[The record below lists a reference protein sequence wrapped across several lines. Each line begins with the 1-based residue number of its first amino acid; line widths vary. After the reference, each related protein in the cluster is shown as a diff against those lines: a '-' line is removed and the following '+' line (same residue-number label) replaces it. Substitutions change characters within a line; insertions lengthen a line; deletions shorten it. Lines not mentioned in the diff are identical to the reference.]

1 MKTSVLLPQ
10 RGDSSR
16 PFSQGKPFSL
26 ISLFSGVGGMDRG
39 FEKAG
44 FKILWAN
51 DQDHTVMPSYASF
64 FPHTLFDARSI
75 RDIPGSEIPQADGM
89 IGGPPCQSW
98 SAGGVR
104 RGIQD
109 PQGQL
114 FEDYLRIL
122 HHLQPLFFAAENV
135 PGLTQG
141 KNREFF
147 HQILKRMEQEGYLVT
162 WKVVNAHDYGVPQ
175 DRRRVFI
182 VGYHHSLNKRFVF
195 PAPLSCRPTLRNA
208 IFDLR
213 RLKIGASRKA
223 ANHDLFVSGYS
234 PRFMSRNRVRPWNKP
249 SFTILASARFTPLHP
264 QAPLMVSAKEGKTK
278 QFAPGY
284 EHLYR
289 RLTVRECARI
299 QTFPDECR
307 FIYTHVSHGYRMVGN
322 AVPVEL
328 AFHLARAI
336 RADLEKYQHTEK
348 REAVCQNRRPFTTE
362 TRPDVLTGSLGNSGI
377 IPTNTYSQ
385 TTQSEGA

>member
-10 RGDSSR
+10 RGSSSL
-16 PFSQGKPFSL
+16 PFSQEKLFSL

-51 DQDHTVMPSYASF
+51 DHDQKVVPSYQSF
-64 FPHTLFDARSI
+64 FPHTVFDTRSLCH
-75 RDIPGSEIPQADGM
+75 IPGSEIPKADGV

-98 SAGGVR
+98 STAGAR
-104 RGIQD
+104 RGIHD
-109 PQGQL
+109 PNGQL
-114 FEDYLRIL
+114 FYDYIRVI
-122 HHLQPLFFAAENV
+122 HHVKPLFFVAENV
-135 PGLTQG
+135 SGLIQG
-141 KNREFF
+141 KNRDFF
-147 HQILKRMEQEGYLVT
+147 NRILRMMKEEEYTVT

-175 DRRRVFI
+175 DRIRVLM

-195 PAPLSCRPTLRNA
+195 PAPLSFRPTLKNA

-213 RLKIGASRKA
+213 TLKVGASRKV

-234 PRFMSRNRVRPWNKP
+234 SRFMSRNRVRPWNKP
-249 SFTILASARFTPLHP
+249 SFTIMASASHTPLHP
-264 QAPLMVSAKEGKTK
+264 QAPLMVSGEEGKTK
-278 QFAPGY
+278 QFAPGH

-299 QTFPDECR
+299 QTFPDECH
-307 FIYTHVSHGYRMVGN
+307 FIYRHVRHGYRMVGN

-328 AFHLARAI
+328 AFHIAKAI
-336 RADLEKYQHTEK
+336 RADLEG
-348 REAVCQNRRPFTTE
+348 
-362 TRPDVLTGSLGNSGI
+362 DGS
-377 IPTNTYSQ
+377 
-385 TTQSEGA
+385 